1 VADVPD
7 GSASGAAYTLVASVT
22 VILPVLAHGLWPT
35 KTTAGLGVLE
45 RWLTANS
52 TALMALILL
61 IFGSLIL
68 GNGIGAL

>member
-1 VADVPD
+1 
-7 GSASGAAYTLVASVT
+7 VT